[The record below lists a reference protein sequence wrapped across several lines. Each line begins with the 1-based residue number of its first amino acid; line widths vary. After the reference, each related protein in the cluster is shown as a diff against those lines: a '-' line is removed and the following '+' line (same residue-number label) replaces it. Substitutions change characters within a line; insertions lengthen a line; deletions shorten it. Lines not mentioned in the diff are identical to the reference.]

1 MVSTATNVSS
11 HKQILLYNT
20 YMEEKDFILP
30 LTEFLRRNMLSTN
43 ILLIYNFIKRYQ
55 TALILD
61 FIVNQK
67 KINYI

>member
-43 ILLIYNFIKRYQ
+43 ILLIHNFIKRYQ

-67 KINYI
+67 KINHI